1 MEKKLD
7 NMTTMY
13 LYLLL
18 KDFYKDVNGIED
30 YFRKMKKE
38 EMLDWN

>member
-1 MEKKLD
+1 METRLD

-18 KDFYKDVNGIED
+18 KDFYQDINGIED
-30 YFRKMKKE
+30 YFRKKKVEQMKK
-38 EMLDWN
+38 MK